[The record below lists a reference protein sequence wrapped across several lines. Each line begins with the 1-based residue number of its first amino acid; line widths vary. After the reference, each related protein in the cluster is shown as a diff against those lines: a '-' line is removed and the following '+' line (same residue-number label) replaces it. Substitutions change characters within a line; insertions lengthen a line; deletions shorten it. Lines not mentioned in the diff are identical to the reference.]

1 MPHFVIMGA
10 GRVGVMLART
20 LEASGHTV
28 AVIDQDERAFQPLR
42 KGFEGRLVTGVGF
55 DADTLKRAGITEAYA
70 FAAVSSGDN
79 SNIIAARVA
88 REMFKVKNVVARV
101 YDPNRAEFFQRMG
114 IPTVASVR
122 WSTDQVL
129 RRLLPE
135 QALKGDFREPSGRLM
150 LTEIPLDDGWAGHA
164 LTSIESAAGVRIAYI
179 TRFGEGMLPRPD
191 SAYQQGD
198 SIHVMMRTDD
208 VADVTRILS
217 RPPRVEDEEAEA
229 EGDYA
234 SASGHRKHPHGP
246 KKPAEQMHNDGPVIE
261 HEFHLGDAPPE
272 LPDPLELIGRHRDHS
287 KGEK

>member
-55 DADTLKRAGITEAYA
+55 DEDTLKRAGITEAYA

-164 LTSIESAAGVRIAYI
+164 LTSIERAAGVRIAYI

-198 SIHVMMRTDD
+198 SVHVMMRTDD
-208 VADVTRILS
+208 VADVTRIPARHALKTKKW
-217 RPPRVEDEEAEA
+217 RRTTPPPRAT
-229 EGDYA
+229 A
-234 SASGHRKHPHGP
+234 STPTPRRNPLNRSTTTYPLPSMSSTSVTLPRSCPTPSSSSAAIVIPRK
-246 KKPAEQMHNDGPVIE
+246 V
-261 HEFHLGDAPPE
+261 
-272 LPDPLELIGRHRDHS
+272 RS
-287 KGEK
+287 K

>member
-1 MPHFVIMGA
+1 M
-10 GRVGVMLART
+10 
-20 LEASGHTV
+20 
-28 AVIDQDERAFQPLR
+28 
-42 KGFEGRLVTGVGF
+42 
-55 DADTLKRAGITEAYA
+55 
-70 FAAVSSGDN
+70 
-79 SNIIAARVA
+79 A
-88 REMFKVKNVVARV
+88 RELFKVKNVVARV

-164 LTSIESAAGVRIAYI
+164 LVDIERAAGVRIAYI

-198 SIHVMMRTDD
+198 SVHVMMRTDD

-217 RPPRVEDEEAEA
+217 RPPRTEDDEVEYRTDANM
-229 EGDYA
+229 DWLR
-234 SASGHRKHPHGP
+234 SATSKATPGSGT
-246 KKPAEQMHNDGPVIE
+246 PA
-261 HEFHLGDAPPE
+261 
-272 LPDPLELIGRHRDHS
+272 LPDPRQLFGRQRPNL
-287 KGEK
+287 KEK

>member
-55 DADTLKRAGITEAYA
+55 DEDTLKRAGITEAYA

-164 LTSIESAAGVRIAYI
+164 LTSIERAAGVRIAYI
-179 TRFGEGMLPRPD
+179 TRFGEGMPPRPD

-198 SIHVMMRTDD
+198 
-208 VADVTRILS
+208 
-217 RPPRVEDEEAEA
+217 
-229 EGDYA
+229 
-234 SASGHRKHPHGP
+234 RKS
-246 KKPAEQMHNDGPVIE
+246 VV
-261 HEFHLGDAPPE
+261 
-272 LPDPLELIGRHRDHS
+272 
-287 KGEK
+287 

>member
-55 DADTLKRAGITEAYA
+55 DEDTLKRAGITEAYA

-198 SIHVMMRTDD
+198 SVHVMMRTDD

-217 RPPRVEDEEAEA
+217 RPPPRAT
-229 EGDYA
+229 A
-234 SASGHRKHPHGP
+234 STPTPRRNPPSRRTTTAPLSSMNFTSVTLPRICPTPSNSSAAIVIPRK
-246 KKPAEQMHNDGPVIE
+246 V
-261 HEFHLGDAPPE
+261 
-272 LPDPLELIGRHRDHS
+272 RS
-287 KGEK
+287 K

>member
-42 KGFEGRLVTGVGF
+42 KGFSGRLVTGVGF
-55 DADTLKRAGITEAYA
+55 DQETLKRAGITEAYA

-88 REMFKVKNVVARV
+88 RELFKVKNVVARV

-150 LTEIPLDDGWAGHA
+150 LTEIPLNDGWAGHA
-164 LTSIESAAGVRIAYI
+164 LVDIERAAGVRIAYI

-198 SIHVMMRTDD
+198 SVHIMMRTDD

-217 RPPRVEDEEAEA
+217 RPPRTEDDEVEYRAD
-229 EGDYA
+229 A
-234 SASGHRKHPHGP
+234 SMDWLRSTTSTRAPRESGTPSLPNPRQLFGRPRQTP
-246 KKPAEQMHNDGPVIE
+246 K
-261 HEFHLGDAPPE
+261 
-272 LPDPLELIGRHRDHS
+272 
-287 KGEK
+287 EK

>member
-42 KGFEGRLVTGVGF
+42 KGFEGQLVTGVGF
-55 DADTLKRAGITEAYA
+55 DQETLKRAGITEAYA

-88 REMFKVKNVVARV
+88 RELFKVKNVVARV

-164 LTSIESAAGVRIAYI
+164 LVDIERAAGVLSPTSPALVRVCSPAPIAP
-179 TRFGEGMLPRPD
+179 T
-191 SAYQQGD
+191 
-198 SIHVMMRTDD
+198 
-208 VADVTRILS
+208 S
-217 RPPRVEDEEAEA
+217 R
-229 EGDYA
+229 
-234 SASGHRKHPHGP
+234 
-246 KKPAEQMHNDGPVIE
+246 VI
-261 HEFHLGDAPPE
+261 ACT
-272 LPDPLELIGRHRDHS
+272 
-287 KGEK
+287 

>member
-55 DADTLKRAGITEAYA
+55 DEDTLKRAGITEAYA

-114 IPTVASVR
+114 IPTVARCVGPPTRCCAVCCPS
-122 WSTDQVL
+122 
-129 RRLLPE
+129 RRSRVIFVNPR
-135 QALKGDFREPSGRLM
+135 AASCSPRFHSMTVGR
-150 LTEIPLDDGWAGHA
+150 
-164 LTSIESAAGVRIAYI
+164 
-179 TRFGEGMLPRPD
+179 
-191 SAYQQGD
+191 
-198 SIHVMMRTDD
+198 VM
-208 VADVTRILS
+208 
-217 RPPRVEDEEAEA
+217 P
-229 EGDYA
+229 
-234 SASGHRKHPHGP
+234 
-246 KKPAEQMHNDGPVIE
+246 
-261 HEFHLGDAPPE
+261 
-272 LPDPLELIGRHRDHS
+272 
-287 KGEK
+287 